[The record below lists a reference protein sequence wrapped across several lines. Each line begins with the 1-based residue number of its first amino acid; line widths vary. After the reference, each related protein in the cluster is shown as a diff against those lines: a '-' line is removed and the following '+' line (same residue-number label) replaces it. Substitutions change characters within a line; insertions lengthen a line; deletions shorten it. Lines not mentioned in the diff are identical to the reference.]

1 MFKLYGNGDRP
12 STDCVVYRRR
22 HRLYRSFLENKA
34 IAYKIFA
41 YVLPNNREQL
51 RNLWE
56 QLHNL

>member
-1 MFKLYGNGDRP
+1 MDLSKLRSLISIF
-12 STDCVVYRRR
+12 STEY
-22 HRLYRSFLENKA
+22 YA